1 MGEEDEKIHMK
12 LIDSDYENIFF
23 RIREKLLIQLIAVI
37 ALLLAIAGYS
47 TWIAAKTEIV
57 QITSTS
63 VDKYVQSKEFQDTVI
78 SEYQGRLSA
87 LEKRSEALT
96 TEIEKKEIAIAKM
109 SSIPIYVDGSDLMV
123 TSPSGQ
129 TYKIQTGFSKSG
141 ESVLFKQKYL
151 SEPLVIAVIDGQN
164 LDAVDLARLDKTA
177 IEAFAIKATVDG
189 FNVPDMLRHS
199 NYRWMAI
206 GQ

>member
-12 LIDSDYENIFF
+12 LDDSDYENIFF
-23 RIREKLLIQLIAVI
+23 RIREKLLIHLIAVI

-57 QITSTS
+57 QITSSS
-63 VDKYVQSKEFQDTVI
+63 VDKYVQSKEFKDTVI

-96 TEIEKKEIAIAKM
+96 AEIEKKEIAIAKM
-109 SSIPIYVDGSDLMV
+109 SSIPIQVDGSDLVV
-123 TSPSGQ
+123 TSPSGK

-151 SEPLVIAVIDGQN
+151 SEPLVIAVIDGEN
-164 LDAVDLARLDKTA
+164 LDVVDLARLDKTA

-189 FNVPDMLRHS
+189 FNVPNMLRQN
-199 NYRWMAI
+199 NYRWVAI

>member
-1 MGEEDEKIHMK
+1 MQKPLGH
-12 LIDSDYENIFF
+12 Y
-23 RIREKLLIQLIAVI
+23 
-37 ALLLAIAGYS
+37 
-47 TWIAAKTEIV
+47 
-57 QITSTS
+57 
-63 VDKYVQSKEFQDTVI
+63 
-78 SEYQGRLSA
+78 
-87 LEKRSEALT
+87 
-96 TEIEKKEIAIAKM
+96 
-109 SSIPIYVDGSDLMV
+109 
-123 TSPSGQ
+123 
-129 TYKIQTGFSKSG
+129 
-141 ESVLFKQKYL
+141 KYL